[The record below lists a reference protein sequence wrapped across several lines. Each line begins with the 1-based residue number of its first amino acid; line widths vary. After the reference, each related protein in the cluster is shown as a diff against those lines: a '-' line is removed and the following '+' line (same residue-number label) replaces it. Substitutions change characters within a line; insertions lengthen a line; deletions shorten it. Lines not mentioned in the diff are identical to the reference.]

1 MSTKQKDTGKKR
13 GQQPRAAVEPD
24 LDGLRIAALDVST
37 WPQFAALVERHNG
50 IFGGCWCTF
59 FGPDCPEKR
68 QSYEGNRA
76 LKQRWVE
83 EDATHAALVLDGEE
97 AVGWAEFGPPEE
109 LPNLH
114 HRKQYLAEQQQPP
127 DFRVTCIFVDRRYRR
142 RGVAE
147 LALRGAV
154 ELIAAAGEA
163 SSRDI
168 RTTSTGAGCRRR
180 SSTTAPAGCT
190 SASASSTTAPR
201 GRATASWSA
210 RWRPRAERCARH
222 PTATRPKIVDN
233 LSAAFLAWP
242 PWLPRC

>member
-24 LDGLRIAALDVST
+24 LDALRIAALDVST
-37 WPQFAALVERHNG
+37 WPAFADLVERHGG

-59 FGPDCPEKR
+59 FGPDCDEKR

-76 LKQRWVE
+76 LKRRWVE
-83 EDATHAALVLDGEE
+83 EDTTHAALVMDGEE

-114 HRKQYLAEQQQPP
+114 HKKQYLAEQQQPP

-154 ELIAAAGEA
+154 ELIAAAGGGVVEGYPH
-163 SSRDI
+163 DLD
-168 RTTSTGAGCRRR
+168 GRRM
-180 SSTTAPAGCT
+180 
-190 SASASSTTAPR
+190 SASFVYNGTR
-201 GRATASWSA
+201 RMY
-210 RWRPRAERCARH
+210 ERVGFVYD
-222 PTATRPKIVDN
+222 RPKGKGNCVMVREV
-233 LSAAFLAWP
+233 AAAG
-242 PWLPRC
+242 